1 MTAFSTVTISFSP
14 MISTVIS
21 NDTWYYDYVRF
32 SDILKGD
39 PHNYYVSRE
48 IIRLRRIK

>member
-1 MTAFSTVTISFSP
+1 

-32 SDILKGD
+32 SDLLKGD
-39 PHNYYVSRE
+39 PYNYNVSRE